1 MERMIS
7 CLLAIS
13 FLTVEIFN
21 ISYFDIQ
28 EPYTYQVVSEP
39 ILNESNELP
48 KMESEEITR
57 QAEITRQRDIITESV
72 NCITSVCKNTADNAT
87 RRFVE
92 SELSNIGVDSLD
104 EEIVDIC
111 EEAGEEYN
119 ISPYLLESIVWTESR
134 GDAKASNG
142 TCVGLCG
149 INKYYHKDRVMKNAN
164 LFDERTNVRTAANL
178 LNELNGTYE
187 NETVVL
193 NYYGGYG
200 IDESLTKYSEQVLYI
215 ADLLARKDEF
225 L

>member
-1 MERMIS
+1 MIS

-28 EPYTYQVVSEP
+28 EPYTYQVISEP
-39 ILNESNELP
+39 VLVHESTKLQ
-48 KMESEEITR
+48 KTEEITS

-72 NCITSVCKNTADNAT
+72 NCITSVCKNTADDAT

-92 SELSNIGVDSLD
+92 SELSNIGVDSID

-111 EEAGEEYN
+111 EEAGEEYDV
-119 ISPYLLESIVWTESR
+119 SPYLRESIVWTDSR

-164 LFDERTNVRTAANL
+164 LFDKRTNVRTAANL
-178 LNELNGTYE
+178 LNELNDTYE

-200 IDESLTKYSEQVLYI
+200 IDESLTEYSEQVLYI